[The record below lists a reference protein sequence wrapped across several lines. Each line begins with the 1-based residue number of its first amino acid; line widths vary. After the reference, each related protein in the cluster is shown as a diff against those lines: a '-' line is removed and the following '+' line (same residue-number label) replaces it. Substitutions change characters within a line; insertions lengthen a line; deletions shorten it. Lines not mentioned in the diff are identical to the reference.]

1 MIKVDVQGEY
11 YLVALPKVT
20 LVMTKAEFI
29 TALRRGKWWKRRKAM
44 DARIPS
50 RDPVG

>member
-1 MIKVDVQGEY
+1 MIQVNVEGEPHI
-11 YLVALPKVT
+11 VALPKMT

-29 TALRRGKWWKRRKAM
+29 MALRRGKWWKRRKSM